1 MLVTSATSIEKTS
14 QMMKRQ
20 TDSQLSRLGGRTLP
34 ACFLPHLAEGLG
46 ADGSFM
52 KRLANSVSYDSYV
65 TEPSQS
71 LTSRASRLE

>member
-1 MLVTSATSIEKTS
+1 MLVIFAMSIEKTS

-20 TDSQLSRLGGRTLP
+20 TDSRLSLLGGRTLL

-52 KRLANSVSYDSYV
+52 KRIANSFSYDSNV